1 MRSLFPKARPAGFL
15 TGLVA
20 AASLMA
26 ACTIGSPETKE
37 EVAEIST
44 EEAKESAAAEASA
57 SAAAKAKRL
66 KFSLK
71 DGAENVDPSEPVEV
85 TSTAGLK
92 EVTMTNES
100 GKVVEDELS
109 SDSKTWKNAEVL
121 GYNRTYTIDAKDKD
135 GNHKTITF
143 TTPQAAAVSE
153 VALSPLP
160 ESEVGVGQVIGVRFG
175 NYVTDRK
182 AAEEAITVKTEPAV
196 EGAFYWVNNQEVRWR
211 PAKYWEP
218 GTSVTVDV
226 DLYGRNLG
234 GGVYGGEDAST
245 NFTIGDRV
253 ITLVDN
259 NSKMMSVF
267 KNGEVLRRIPISMGT
282 DGKWDTPN
290 GVYVIGDQYPELTMD
305 STTFGLALDAGG
317 YKTDVKWATQMSYS
331 GIYVHAAPWAVGAL
345 GSYNQSH
352 GCINVTTED
361 AQWFQNTVKRGDVVR
376 VSNTGGGVLS
386 PLDGLGD
393 WNMDWATWSAGN
405 ATANQ

>member
-1 MRSLFPKARPAGFL
+1 M
-15 TGLVA
+15 
-20 AASLMA
+20 
-26 ACTIGSPETKE
+26 SP
-37 EVAEIST
+37 I
-44 EEAKESAAAEASA
+44 
-57 SAAAKAKRL
+57 
-66 KFSLK
+66 
-71 DGAENVDPSEPVEV
+71 P
-85 TSTAGLK
+85 
-92 EVTMTNES
+92 
-100 GKVVEDELS
+100 
-109 SDSKTWKNAEVL
+109 DSV
-121 GYNRTYTIDAKDKD
+121 
-135 GNHKTITF
+135 
-143 TTPQAAAVSE
+143 
-153 VALSPLP
+153 
-160 ESEVGVGQVIGVRFG
+160 VGVGQVIGVRFG

-182 AAEEAITVKTEPAV
+182 AAEDAITVTTEPAV

-211 PAKYWEP
+211 PESYWEP
-218 GTSVTVDV
+218 GTAVTVDV

-282 DGKWDTPN
+282 DGKWDTPK
-290 GVYVIGDQYPELTMD
+290 GVYVIGDEYPTLTMD

-317 YKTDVKWATQMSYS
+317 YKTDVQWATQMSYS

-352 GCINVTTED
+352 GCINVTTTD
-361 AQWFQNTVKRGDVVR
+361 AEWFQNTVKRGDVVR
-376 VSNTGGGVLS
+376 VSNTGGEVLS

-393 WNMDWATWSAGN
+393 WNMDWETWSAGN

>member
-1 MRSLFPKARPAGFL
+1 MRSLFPAARPAVFL
-15 TGLVA
+15 SGLALAGSV
-20 AASLMA
+20 MA
-26 ACTIGSPETKE
+26 ACTIGEPEGHD
-37 EVAEIST
+37 
-44 EEAKESAAAEASA
+44 EAKNLSEEQVQASAEA
-57 SAAAKAKRL
+57 SAAAKAKELR
-66 KFSLK
+66 FSIK
-71 DGAENVDPSEPVEV
+71 GGAEDVDPSEPIEV
-85 TSTAGLK
+85 TSTAGLSK
-92 EVTMTNES
+92 VTMTNEA
-100 GKVVEDELS
+100 GKVVKDELS
-109 SDSKTWKNAEVL
+109 SDAMTWKNTEVL
-121 GYNRTYTIDAKDKD
+121 GYNHTYTVKATDKD
-135 GNHKTITF
+135 GNNKTITF

-153 VALSPLP
+153 VAMTPIPDSV
-160 ESEVGVGQVIGVRFG
+160 VGVGQVIGVRFG

-182 AAEEAITVKTEPAV
+182 AAEDAITVKTEPAV

-211 PAKYWEP
+211 PENYWEP
-218 GTSVTVDV
+218 GTAVTVDV

-282 DGKWDTPN
+282 DGQWDTPN
-290 GVYVIGDQYPELTMD
+290 GVYVIGDEYPSLTMD

-317 YKTDVKWATQMSYS
+317 YKTDVQWATQMSYS
-331 GIYVHAAPWAVGAL
+331 GIYVHAAPWAVGAM

-352 GCINVTTED
+352 GCINVTTAD
-361 AQWFQNTVKRGDVVR
+361 AEWFQSTVKRGDVVR
-376 VSNTGGGVLS
+376 VYNTGGGVLS

-393 WNMDWATWSAGN
+393 WNMDWETWSAGN